1 MKRQIISKIFAVAL
15 VVIIISAQV
24 VMPAS
29 AAPVASK
36 TASFTLKLDRENS
49 TYDRDET
56 VFATFVVNTGFKD
69 VNGFDFSINYDTNA
83 LTYAEKSISF
93 PSGSVSEVSVYS
105 RQIAGVLNIAWESDK
120 SVSIP
125 DGSTV
130 FTLRFKVNSD
140 VKDSIQ
146 ATTITVKLNSM
157 YTDVGSH
164 VFQRFDFSAA
174 APTATVLIGTAKT
187 LSEVVADAINAIGTV
202 ELTDECKSKI
212 EYAVNLY
219 YSLPLTQRSKVAES
233 QILFAA
239 MEKYE
244 ELLQDSKD
252 GSKQVATEYLAK
264 YKDTIDIPL
273 DKVSKSDLEAVKEA
287 FNELRKL
294 SLQAQARLMTE
305 RTKLAAML
313 EKIAKGDNPDQPD
326 NPDDPDPDPTDPD
339 LPDDPDS
346 SWNDFIKE
354 FRTKF
359 NEDIKSSDELIE
371 FIKDIISKGTEG
383 VNVDQSDKIIEAINK
398 VKSVAEDLASGDET
412 RKNYGIKEVEKIFGA
427 GNYEKLLEILKYLE
441 YLRTSEMVEVRKF
454 LDAYEGVLNIDI
466 DDLQPSD
473 RVEVFGA
480 YAVFNWLSSS
490 VQSALN
496 DYTKGRYGGLNAGK
510 KLGELFDAMLALED
524 ITDEDVDDEITTDDD
539 GNTYID
545 AGEDP
550 AEEIIQETIKTINKN
565 KVIYKTGAG
574 NYILKLARREIGAV
588 VWVLF
593 CLLGLSAVIF
603 ATLRIVYYNVN
614 KSKRKGI

>member
-15 VVIIISAQV
+15 VVLLISAQV

-29 AAPVASK
+29 AAPASSR
-36 TASFTLKLDRENS
+36 TASFTLKLDRDNS

-83 LTYAEKSISF
+83 LTYTEKSISF
-93 PSGSVSEVSVYS
+93 PSGSVSDVSVYS

-125 DGSTV
+125 DGSTI

-140 VKDSIQ
+140 VKSSIQ
-146 ATTITVKLNSM
+146 ATAITVKLNSM
-157 YTDVGSH
+157 YTYTASH
-164 VFQRFDFSAA
+164 TFQRFEFSAA

-202 ELTDECKSKI
+202 ELSDECKSRI
-212 EYAVNLY
+212 ENAVNLY

-233 QILFAA
+233 QILFDA

-252 GSKQVATEYLAK
+252 GSKKVAEDYLAK
-264 YKDTIDIPL
+264 YKAIVDIPL
-273 DKVSKSDLEAVKEA
+273 DSVKKSDLDAVKDA

-294 SLQAQARLMTE
+294 SLQAQSRLMTE
-305 RTKLAAML
+305 RAKLAALL
-313 EKIAKGDNPDQPD
+313 EKIASSG
-326 NPDDPDPDPTDPD
+326 DDPIDPEAE
-339 LPDDPDS
+339 
-346 SWNDFIKE
+346 WNE
-354 FRTKF
+354 FVKTF
-359 NEDIKSSDELIE
+359 GEVLNEFKNENGGANIKSLIKLVTE
-371 FIKDIISKGTEG
+371 GKEGANPSQAKDINTLVGKMIG
-383 VNVDQSDKIIEAINK
+383 VLDNSEANV
-398 VKSVAEDLASGDET
+398 DET
-412 RKNYGIKEVEKIFGA
+412 RKNYAIKEI
-427 GNYEKLLEILKYLE
+427 EKLIGDGGYQKAIDINDYVQKISTPEMIKANRFITQFETILKMSVSDVKASDKIDILIASTALDWMDSATLE
-441 YLRTSEMVEVRKF
+441 TIAELTKGQYDGM
-454 LDAYEGVLNIDI
+454 DAYDKIAALLE
-466 DDLQPSD
+466 
-473 RVEVFGA
+473 
-480 YAVFNWLSSS
+480 AVSTL
-490 VQSALN
+490 
-496 DYTKGRYGGLNAGK
+496 D
-510 KLGELFDAMLALED
+510 
-524 ITDEDVDDEITTDDD
+524 DEDDSDDDITTDDD

-545 AGEDP
+545 AGDDP

-593 CLLGLSAVIF
+593 CLLALSVVIF
-603 ATLRIVYYNVN
+603 TTLRIVYHNIS
-614 KSKRKGI
+614 KSNRKGI

>member
-1 MKRQIISKIFAVAL
+1 M
-15 VVIIISAQV
+15 ISAQV
-24 VMPAS
+24 VVPAS
-29 AAPVASK
+29 AAPAASR
-36 TASFTLKLDRENS
+36 TASFTLKLDKADQ
-49 TYDRDET
+49 TYNRDDT
-56 VFATFVVNTGFKD
+56 VFLTFVVEDGFKD
-69 VNGFDFSINYDTNA
+69 VNGFDFSLSYDNNV
-83 LTYAEKSISF
+83 LTYVDKSISF
-93 PSGSVSEVSVYS
+93 PSGTVSGVSVYS
-105 RQIAGVLNIAWESDK
+105 KPISGLLNIAWDSEK
-120 SVSIP
+120 AVSIP
-125 DGSTV
+125 NGSTL
-130 FTLRFKVNSD
+130 FSLRFKVNSD
-140 VKDSIQ
+140 TKANNAI
-146 ATTITVKLNSM
+146 ITLNPRSM
-157 YTDVGSH
+157 YTYTDSH
-164 VFQRFDFSAA
+164 NSVRFDFSSVN
-174 APTATVLIGTAKT
+174 PTAVVLIGDGKT
-187 LSEVVADAINAIGTV
+187 LSDVVIDAINAIGTV
-202 ELTDECKSKI
+202 ELTDDCKARI
-212 EYAVNLY
+212 DNAVNLF
-219 YSLPLTQRSKVAES
+219 YSLPLNQRNQIAES
-233 QILFAA
+233 KILFDA

-244 ELLQDSKD
+244 ELLRDSKD
-252 GSKQVATEYLAK
+252 GSKQAAEEYLAK

-273 DKVSKSDLEAVKEA
+273 DKVKKSDLEAVKEA

-294 SLQAQARLMTE
+294 SLQAQARLITE

-326 NPDDPDPDPTDPD
+326 NPDDPKDTDPTDPD
-339 LPDDPDS
+339 LPEDPDS
-346 SWNDFIKE
+346 SWNDFLKD

-359 NEDIKSSDELIE
+359 NEDIKSSDELID

-383 VNVDQSDKIIEAINK
+383 ANVDQSDKIIEAIGK

-441 YLRTSEMVEVRKF
+441 YLRTPDMVEVRRF
-454 LDAYEGVLNIDI
+454 LDAYEAVLNMNV

-490 VQSALN
+490 VQSTLN
-496 DYTKGRYGGLNAGK
+496 DYTKGRYGGLNAGN

-524 ITDEDVDDEITTDDD
+524 ITDEDVDNEITTDDD

-545 AGEDP
+545 AGSDP